1 MVFLKLILIVMVYY
15 QCILFLVPINIYIY
29 TLGRPPPRIPV
40 ANEGLVWDP
49 RSQKHNNPGSD
60 WNPGQGDNPIY
71 TLPETNIAPE
81 NGWLEYYF
89 PIGDAYFQGLC

>member
-1 MVFLKLILIVMVYY
+1 M
-15 QCILFLVPINIYIY
+15 
-29 TLGRPPPRIPV
+29 

-81 NGWLEYYF
+81 MGGWNTTFLLGF
-89 PIGDAYFQGLC
+89 GLFSGALAVSFREGTYIEFL